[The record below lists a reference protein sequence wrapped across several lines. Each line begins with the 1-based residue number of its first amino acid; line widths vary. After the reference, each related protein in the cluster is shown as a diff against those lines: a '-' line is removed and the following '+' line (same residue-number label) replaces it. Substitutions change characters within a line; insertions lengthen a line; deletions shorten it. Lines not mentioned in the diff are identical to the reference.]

1 MNKIQKIS
9 LIAGIVFS
17 ILWILSAY
25 ENRFEL
31 FDPYEWETA
40 FDECYL
46 MLLFAL
52 AVGSLLSFYL
62 FKDNLITYRK
72 SF

>member
-1 MNKIQKIS
+1 MNKTQKIS

-31 FDPYEWETA
+31 FDPYEWENA
-40 FDECYL
+40 FDEWYL
-46 MLLFAL
+46 MLWFAL
-52 AVGSLLSFYL
+52 AVGSFVTYYL
-62 FKDNLITYRK
+62 FKDK
-72 SF
+72 